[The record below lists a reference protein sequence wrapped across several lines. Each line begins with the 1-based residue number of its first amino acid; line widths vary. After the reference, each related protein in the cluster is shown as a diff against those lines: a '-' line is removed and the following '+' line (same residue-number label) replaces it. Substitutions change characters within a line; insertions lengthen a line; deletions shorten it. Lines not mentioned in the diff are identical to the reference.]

1 MKVNGIALENFQIVY
16 PEHSDGGY
24 EAFLAGQLAAGVEA
38 ATGISLS
45 VKADS
50 EASLGCEI
58 LVGNTSRDVFGFVGE
73 LGADNFSVSGS
84 GSCVVLT
91 SKVYKG
97 LGEAVNRFLAELRRG
112 EDVTFPTEN
121 VYPCE
126 TYSAMTFN
134 ILYIYHEERWPTVV
148 DLILKYMPD
157 SVGLQEPERHWN
169 AFLLENDKLREHYN
183 VIIFPF
189 RDGRSGTNE
198 IILARKDKYNIKKL
212 VTKWLSDTPDEV
224 SRFEDAKL
232 HRIVNFVKLEDKQ
245 NGKCITHV
253 NTHLDHIKESVRAK
267 QARVLLNCVKEFGDE
282 TYIITGDF
290 NTTRDCD
297 NNPLAYPM
305 MVTDTGLAD
314 SRDIAMYKTERNTI
328 PSDNPRVVID
338 YLFVSEDAVKVN
350 YYHVCTEQMPTEDGT
365 MIYPSDHCAVYIAY
379 ELK

>member
-1 MKVNGIALENFQIVY
+1 MKVNGIALHDFQIVY
-16 PEHSDGGY
+16 PENSDGGY
-24 EAFLAGQLAAGVEA
+24 EKFLAQQLANGLEA
-38 ATGISLS
+38 AWGFSAVLRS
-45 VKADS
+45 DR
-50 EASLGCEI
+50 EAPSAHEI
-58 LVGNTSRDVFGFVGE
+58 LVGNTNRDTSGYAGE
-73 LGADNFSVSGS
+73 LGFDDFSVSSDGTH
-84 GSCVVLT
+84 VVLT

-97 LGEAVNRFLAELRRG
+97 LGEAVNKFLELVRG
-112 EDVTFPTEN
+112 GEEVSIPLN
-121 VYPCE
+121 NIMPCK
-126 TYSAMTFN
+126 TYSAMSRN

-183 VIIFPF
+183 VIIYPF

-198 IILARKDKYNIKKL
+198 IILTRKDKYRIKKIA
-212 VTKWLSDTPDEV
+212 TKWLSDTPDEI
-224 SRFEDAKL
+224 SKFEEAKL
-232 HRIVNFVKLEDKQ
+232 HRIVNFAKLKDKQ
-245 NGKCITHV
+245 TGSCITHV
-253 NTHLDHIKESVRAK
+253 NTHLDHLQEAARAK

-305 MVTDTGLAD
+305 MVTGTGLAD
-314 SRDIAMYKTERNTI
+314 SRDIAAYGTQRNTI
-328 PSDNPRVVID
+328 PSDDPRVIID
-338 YLFVSEDAVKVN
+338 YCFVSEAAVKVN
-350 YYHVCTEQMPTEDGT
+350 YYHVCAEKMPAQDGS